1 MRLRAVDSS
10 VAEGVSRYLKPV
22 LKPRILSIS
31 LLWLGDV
38 LGMHPPPRFA
48 VRSYAPRS
56 LVPRAEMVVG
66 GRTRKRWG
74 LVRPNDD

>member
-1 MRLRAVDSS
+1 MRQRAVDSS
-10 VAEGVSRYLKPV
+10 VAEGVIRYLKPV
-22 LKPRILSIS
+22 LKSRILSIS

-38 LGMHPPPRFA
+38 LSMHPQVA
-48 VRSYAPRS
+48 VRS
-56 LVPRAEMVVG
+56 LVPRAEMAVG